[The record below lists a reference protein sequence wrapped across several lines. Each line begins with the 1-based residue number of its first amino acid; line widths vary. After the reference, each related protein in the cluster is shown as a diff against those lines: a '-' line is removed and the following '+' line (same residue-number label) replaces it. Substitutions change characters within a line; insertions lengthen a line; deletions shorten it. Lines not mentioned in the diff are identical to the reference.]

1 MILYGSFTRVGVI
14 VLLWTAELP
23 QLRVENH
30 TETVIR
36 SGGDERGPIDH
47 TSLFQA
53 THFTKWSLTAKRDI
67 QDIEILKNRRFF
79 RSKGK
84 DLSFVFLQL
93 VSRAE
98 HSYVKSLGGQIAFRT
113 KCWWEWKKNNGWIF
127 NRWPQS
133 PHKQINMVMQNER
146 WEEGLTQAVV
156 AYRGRRGGVLVSR
169 TPSV

>member
-1 MILYGSFTRVGVI
+1 MILYGSITRVGVI

-53 THFTKWSLTAKRDI
+53 THFTKWSLTAKREIEDV
-67 QDIEILKNRRFF
+67 EILKNQRFKNE

-93 VSRAE
+93 VSRKE
-98 HSYVKSLGGQIAFRT
+98 HSYVKSLGDKLLLGQSVGENEKKTTGEYLIGGHSLLT
-113 KCWWEWKKNNGWIF
+113 NKSIWWCRMNG
-127 NRWPQS
+127 
-133 PHKQINMVMQNER
+133 
-146 WEEGLTQAVV
+146 
-156 AYRGRRGGVLVSR
+156 GRKDWRR
-169 TPSV
+169 Q